1 MTYKGIFKPTNPKK
15 YIGDSSNIIY
25 RSRWELVFMN
35 YLDSH
40 KDVKRWASEEL
51 VIPYISPVDNRIH
64 RYFPDFWVE
73 KINREGKK
81 DIVVIE
87 IKPHSQTQQPKKNKR
102 SQRYLYEMKTWAIN
116 NAKWEAAK
124 KYCKDK
130 NWQFMIMTEKELG
143 IKF

>member
-1 MTYKGIFKPTNPKK
+1 MTYKGIFKPSNPKK
-15 YIGDSSNIIY
+15 YIGDSNNIIY

-51 VIPYISPVDNRIH
+51 VIPYVSPVDNRMH

-81 DIVVIE
+81 DVVVVE
-87 IKPHSQTQQPKKNKR
+87 IKPYAQTNQPKKTKNSK
-102 SQRYLYEMKTWAIN
+102 RYLYEMKTWAIN
-116 NAKWEAAK
+116 NAKWKAAE